1 MLTCFKFLVPL
12 IIQGGG
18 QRDGGQSFMGVVLI
32 CLDVS
37 FAVGSLILLLTML
50 FLVHAPISQRFL
62 FYFACNNVG
71 GRYFLRQDYT
81 IECFKNAHWEFSIVV
96 ISFSIQILSSS
107 IVQNF
112 IPARKSTS
120 RKGDN
125 GIVIVVGGSYI
136 YHGAPVLSSLAALR
150 CGTDLVYT
158 SVPKINVTPTRA
170 ISPNLIVIPL
180 VDQKLTLGA
189 VKKLVGAL
197 PRNLHSATIGM
208 GLAIQ
213 EKNSLLYLVKSL
225 LDRDVRLSLDASALI
240 PEVLPL
246 LANKNVVVTPH
257 SGEFK
262 RLFGDVPPD
271 SQNERIPLVE
281 QHALDNG
288 ITILLKGPTDIISN
302 GKTTY
307 LCEKNTPAMTVGGT
321 GDVLSGLVAGLLS
334 KNRNS
339 LESAAAASFI
349 CGLAGKHVQD
359 KLGLHMTSMDLI
371 DAIPNVMKPFDKI
384 I

>member
-1 MLTCFKFLVPL
+1 MEPQL
-12 IIQGGG
+12 
-18 QRDGGQSFMGVVLI
+18 
-32 CLDVS
+32 
-37 FAVGSLILLLTML
+37 
-50 FLVHAPISQRFL
+50 
-62 FYFACNNVG
+62 
-71 GRYFLRQDYT
+71 
-81 IECFKNAHWEFSIVV
+81 
-96 ISFSIQILSSS
+96 LSSS
-107 IVQNF
+107 IVENF
-112 IPARKSTS
+112 IPARKSAS

-125 GIVIVVGGSYI
+125 GIVLVIGGSYI
-136 YHGAPVLSSLAALR
+136 YHGAPILSSLAALR

-213 EKNSLLYLVKSL
+213 EKNSLLHLVESL
-225 LDRDVRLSLDASALI
+225 LNRDVRLSLDASALI

-257 SGEFK
+257 AGEFK
-262 RLFGDVPPD
+262 RLFGCVPSD
-271 SQNERIPLVE
+271 SKNERIQLVE
-281 QHALDNG
+281 KHALDNG
-288 ITILLKGPTDIISN
+288 VTILLKGPTDIISN
-302 GKTTY
+302 GNTTY

-334 KNRNS
+334 NNRNS
-339 LESAAAASFI
+339 LESAAAAAFI
-349 CGLAGKHVQD
+349 CGLTGKQVQD

-371 DAIPNVMKPFDKI
+371 DAIPSIMKPFDKI

>member
-1 MLTCFKFLVPL
+1 MLEP
-12 IIQGGG
+12 
-18 QRDGGQSFMGVVLI
+18 
-32 CLDVS
+32 
-37 FAVGSLILLLTML
+37 
-50 FLVHAPISQRFL
+50 
-62 FYFACNNVG
+62 
-71 GRYFLRQDYT
+71 
-81 IECFKNAHWEFSIVV
+81 
-96 ISFSIQILSSS
+96 QILSSS
-107 IVQNF
+107 IVENF

-120 RKGDN
+120 RKGNN
-125 GIVIVVGGSYI
+125 GIVLVIGGSYI
-136 YHGAPVLSSLAALR
+136 YHGAPILSSLAALR

-213 EKNSLLYLVKSL
+213 EKNSLLHLVESL
-225 LDRDVRLSLDASALI
+225 LNRDVRLSLDASALI
-240 PEVLPL
+240 PEILPL

-257 SGEFK
+257 TGEFR
-262 RLFGDVPPD
+262 RLFGDTPSD
-271 SQNERIPLVE
+271 SKNERIQLVE
-281 QHALDNG
+281 KHALDNG

-302 GKTTY
+302 GNTTY
-307 LCEKNTPAMTVGGT
+307 LCQKNTPAMTVGGT

-334 KNRNS
+334 NNRNS
-339 LESAAAASFI
+339 LESAAAAAFI
-349 CGLAGKHVQD
+349 CGLTGKQVQE

-371 DAIPNVMKPFDKI
+371 DAIPSIMKPFDKI

>member
-1 MLTCFKFLVPL
+1 MEPQL
-12 IIQGGG
+12 
-18 QRDGGQSFMGVVLI
+18 
-32 CLDVS
+32 
-37 FAVGSLILLLTML
+37 
-50 FLVHAPISQRFL
+50 
-62 FYFACNNVG
+62 
-71 GRYFLRQDYT
+71 
-81 IECFKNAHWEFSIVV
+81 
-96 ISFSIQILSSS
+96 LSSS
-107 IVQNF
+107 IVENF
-112 IPARKSTS
+112 IPARKSAS

-125 GIVIVVGGSYI
+125 GIVLVIGGSYI
-136 YHGAPVLSSLAALR
+136 YHGAPILSSLAALR

-213 EKNSLLYLVKSL
+213 EKNSLLHLVESL
-225 LDRDVRLSLDASALI
+225 LNRDVRLSLDASALI

-257 SGEFK
+257 AGEFK
-262 RLFGDVPPD
+262 RLFGCVPSD
-271 SQNERIPLVE
+271 SKNERIQLVE
-281 QHALDNG
+281 KHALDNG
-288 ITILLKGPTDIISN
+288 VTILLKGPTDIISN
-302 GKTTY
+302 GNTTY

-334 KNRNS
+334 QNRNS
-339 LESAAAASFI
+339 LESAASASFI
-349 CGLAGKHVQD
+349 CSLAGKEVQE

-371 DAIPNVMKPFDKI
+371 DSIPYVMKPFDRI
-384 I
+384 V

>member
-1 MLTCFKFLVPL
+1 MEPQL
-12 IIQGGG
+12 
-18 QRDGGQSFMGVVLI
+18 
-32 CLDVS
+32 
-37 FAVGSLILLLTML
+37 
-50 FLVHAPISQRFL
+50 
-62 FYFACNNVG
+62 
-71 GRYFLRQDYT
+71 
-81 IECFKNAHWEFSIVV
+81 
-96 ISFSIQILSSS
+96 LSSS
-107 IVQNF
+107 IVENF
-112 IPARKSTS
+112 IPARKSAS
-120 RKGDN
+120 RKGNN
-125 GIVIVVGGSYI
+125 GIVLVIGGSYI
-136 YHGAPVLSSLAALR
+136 YHGAPILSSLAALR

-213 EKNSLLYLVKSL
+213 EKNSLLHLVESL
-225 LDRDVRLSLDASALI
+225 LNRDVRLSLDASALI

-257 SGEFK
+257 AGEFK
-262 RLFGDVPPD
+262 RLFGDAPSD
-271 SQNERIPLVE
+271 SKNERIQLVE
-281 QHALDNG
+281 KHALDNG

-302 GKTTY
+302 GNTTY
-307 LCEKNTPAMTVGGT
+307 LCQKNTPAMPVGGT

-334 KNRNS
+334 NNRNS
-339 LESAAAASFI
+339 LESAAAAAFI
-349 CGLAGKHVQD
+349 CGLTGKQVQE

-371 DAIPNVMKPFDKI
+371 DAIPSIMKPFDKI